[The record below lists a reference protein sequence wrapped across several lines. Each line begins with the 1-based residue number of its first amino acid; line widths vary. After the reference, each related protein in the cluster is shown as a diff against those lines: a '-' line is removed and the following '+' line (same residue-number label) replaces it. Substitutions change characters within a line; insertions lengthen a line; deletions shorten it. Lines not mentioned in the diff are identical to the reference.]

1 MSTTQNFIFRE
12 GPEFRAD
19 LGDYRE
25 IKVKGLADEVHGVR
39 IESGDA
45 WDMDHFIPHGL
56 ALDGFVFVRKQ
67 RILAEL
73 NVDRYD
79 KVNFL
84 LSLGEMP
91 DVPEVLPALDHDQQL
106 FEWLREERTLVMF
119 FLPRQRESIMG
130 RVEVV
135 GDDSC
140 QMRLVSDE
148 LEVLEDLFEFAYS
161 KIHVIVVGTHL
172 LRMFDEYIVE
182 TGQV

>member
-1 MSTTQNFIFRE
+1 MQNFIFGE

-39 IESGDA
+39 IESGEV
-45 WDMDHFIPHGL
+45 WDLDHFIPHGL

-67 RILAEL
+67 RIVAEL

-79 KVNFL
+79 KVDFL

-91 DVPEVLPALDHDQQL
+91 DVPEVLPTLDHDQQL
-106 FEWLREERTLVMF
+106 FEWVRNEGMLVMV
-119 FLPRQRESIMG
+119 FLPGRRESIMG

-135 GDDSC
+135 EDESC
-140 QMRLVSDE
+140 QLRLVSDE
-148 LEVLEDLFEFAYS
+148 LEVSEDLFEFAYN
-161 KIHVIVVGTHL
+161 KIHVLVVGTHL
-172 LRMFDEYIVE
+172 LRMFDKYIVE

>member
-12 GPEFRAD
+12 GSEFGAD

-25 IKVKGLADEVHGVR
+25 IKVKGVVDEVHGVR
-39 IESGDA
+39 IESGDV
-45 WDMDHFIPHGL
+45 WDLDHLIPHGL
-56 ALDGFVFVRKQ
+56 ALDGLVFVRKQ
-67 RILAEL
+67 NILAEL

-91 DVPEVLPALDHDQQL
+91 DVPEVLPALDDDRQL
-106 FEWLREERTLVMF
+106 YEWLRDEATLVMV
-119 FLPRQRESIMG
+119 FLPGQRESIMG

-140 QMRLVSDE
+140 QLRLVSDE
-148 LEVLEDLFEFAYS
+148 LEVSEDLFEFAYN
-161 KIHVIVVGTHL
+161 KIHVLVVGTHL
-172 LRMFDEYIVE
+172 LRMFDRYLVE
-182 TGQV
+182 MGQV